1 MSQPNPTQPKPNKE
15 TNRLCREAEEAWKR
29 LDYPRS
35 ITLLERAARLEP
47 SNPSLYLSLARA
59 HGLRYDYPAAKR
71 YVEKALQISQDSVQM
86 IEGAARICSNF
97 NNLDIMAG
105 CLERA
110 SRKEGVSIDALVWL
124 ADIFTV
130 DDRIDEAAEIVGRA
144 ARINRNDARVLLR
157 EAVLKR
163 RRGEINEAESLFHDI
178 MTSSSADF
186 TVRAR
191 AGYGL
196 AGILDGAGKYDE
208 AMTALLETKAIQRPQ
223 ALPLAPQLQRMQII
237 NKEIPKTINTAIV
250 DRWRANAAKFQ
261 PPGRLALLT
270 GHNRS
275 GTTLLERVL
284 DAHGGAVS
292 LEETALLHDEI
303 YQPLTANFPPGTGL
317 FQMLDSSPP
326 SVLSRLRENY
336 IHFAEMS
343 LGKPIGDRLVVDK
356 NPGVNVMVPVLLRVF
371 PETKF
376 LIALRDPRDVVMSC
390 FMQPFRLMPASS
402 AYLTLEGTVSHYAS
416 MMEFWLEMLP
426 RMGNQWMYVR
436 YEEMI
441 DNLPT
446 VARSVLEFLGLEFE
460 ENVLKFFEHAQ
471 TRRINS
477 PSRENVRKPIYRTAV
492 GRWKNYQK
500 YLEPYMP
507 GLERFLK
514 EFGYDSPPAN

>member
-1 MSQPNPTQPKPNKE
+1 MSRPIPTQSKPNKE
-15 TNRLCREAEEAWKR
+15 TERLCREAEEAWKR

-59 HGLRYDYPAAKR
+59 HGLRYDFPAAKR
-71 YVEKALQISQDSVQM
+71 YVEKALKVSHDSVQM
-86 IEGAARICSNF
+86 IEGAAWICSNF
-97 NNLDIMAG
+97 KNLDIMVN

-110 SRKEGVSIDALVWL
+110 SRKEGVSIDALMWL
-124 ADIFTV
+124 ADRYTL
-130 DDRIDEAAEIVGRA
+130 DDRVDEAAEIVGRA
-144 ARINRNDARVLLR
+144 ARIDRNDARVLLR
-157 EAVLKR
+157 EAVLRR
-163 RRGEINEAESLFHDI
+163 RRGEISEAESLFHDI
-178 MTSSSADF
+178 MTNSSADV

-191 AGYGL
+191 AGYEL
-196 AGILDGAGKYDE
+196 AGILDDAGKYDE
-208 AMTALLETKAIQRPQ
+208 AMTVLLETKAIQRPQ

-237 NKEIPKTINTAIV
+237 NQEIPQTINAAMA

-261 PPGRLALLT
+261 PPRRIAFLT

-275 GTTLLERVL
+275 GTTLLKQML

-292 LEETALLHDEI
+292 LEETSLLHDEV
-303 YQPLTANFPPGTGL
+303 YQPLTTNFPPGTGL

-336 IHFAEMS
+336 FHFAEMS
-343 LGKPIGDRLVVDK
+343 LGKVIGDRLVVDK

-376 LIALRDPRDVVMSC
+376 LIALRDPRDLVMSC
-390 FMQPFRLMPASS
+390 FMHPFRLMPASS
-402 AYLTLEGTVSHYAS
+402 AYLTLEGTVNHYAN
-416 MMEFWLEMLP
+416 MMQFWLEMLP

-436 YEEMI
+436 YEELKGH
-441 DNLPT
+441 LPT
-446 VARSVLEFLGLEFE
+446 VARSVLEFLGLAFDD
-460 ENVLKFFEHAQ
+460 NALKFIEHAR

-477 PSRENVRKPIYRTAV
+477 PSRQDGQKPIYHTSV

-514 EFGYDSPPAN
+514 EFGYE